1 MRIFI
6 SLWISLIAAILSQ
19 VILYNLPFG
28 ASILHNADLRLVSNM
43 VFVVMLGLLIW
54 RGHRSSLFSLK
65 VLASLFAFLTT
76 CLAVVMAAAYVMPWS
91 IFLGMLMSSPVGTI
105 GSYPYGPDVPLREGA
120 LIWSMSA
127 IMPIG
132 TGLVLGLLL
141 RKLRPSVAPGELQ

>member
-1 MRIFI
+1 
-6 SLWISLIAAILSQ
+6 
-19 VILYNLPFG
+19 
-28 ASILHNADLRLVSNM
+28 
-43 VFVVMLGLLIW
+43 
-54 RGHRSSLFSLK
+54 
-65 VLASLFAFLTT
+65 
-76 CLAVVMAAAYVMPWS
+76 MAAAYVMPWS